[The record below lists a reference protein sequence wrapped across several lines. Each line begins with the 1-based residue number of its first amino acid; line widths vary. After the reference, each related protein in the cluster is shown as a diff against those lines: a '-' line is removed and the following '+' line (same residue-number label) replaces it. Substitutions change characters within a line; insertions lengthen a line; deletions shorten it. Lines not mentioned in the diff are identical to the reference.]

1 MSRIQPL
8 LRAVDIVVKFGGLTA
23 VNGVSVEL
31 FPGRI
36 TGLMGPNGAG
46 KTTFFN
52 ALSGHQLV
60 TEGHVYMGEE
70 EVTAV
75 PAHGRARRGLAR
87 TFQLGGLIDDLSA
100 VENVALGLDHGGRM
114 SGTFI
119 SRRDLHRA
127 AMDCLVRFDLVEV
140 ADQIGADLGAGLR
153 RRVEVA
159 RAMAAGAS
167 IVMLDEPAAGL
178 TVTERDEL
186 ARFLTTVASEGT
198 SILITEHSSDFL
210 FSVSDEILVMNFGN
224 ELRRGAPAEIRND
237 PAVVAAYL
245 G

>member
-1 MSRIQPL
+1 MSRIEPL

-52 ALSGHQLV
+52 ALSGHQIA
-60 TEGHVYMGEE
+60 TGGRVYMGER
-70 EVTAV
+70 EVTDV
-75 PAHGRARRGLAR
+75 PAHGRSRMGLAR

-100 VENVALGLDHGGRM
+100 LENVALGLDHRGRM
-114 SGTFI
+114 SRKFVP
-119 SRRDLHRA
+119 RRDLRRT
-127 AMDCLVRFDLVEV
+127 AMECLARFDLTEV

-167 IVMLDEPAAGL
+167 IVLLDEPAAGL

-186 ARFLTTVASEGT
+186 AAFLATVASGGT
-198 SILITEHSSDFL
+198 SILITEHASDFL